1 VLTVFTLPFPLL
13 HKLQL
18 GRRQIWGLVVTF
30 GLGIITVSVSV
41 VRFATIEVIQAWTNV
56 CEWTCNVCTATSIDA
71 CADVLSMAEMSVSI
85 MVVALPSMRSF
96 LRRGSLFSSR
106 KTYSSSNS
114 RTGYGAQTPI
124 VTFGTS
130 GKRKTRLDDLLDDS
144 GSEVE
149 LNTMSR
155 KDVIYETKQ
164 VSVQFSNSRDES
176 EIRKGKNS

>member
-1 VLTVFTLPFPLL
+1 
-13 HKLQL
+13 
-18 GRRQIWGLVVTF
+18 
-30 GLGIITVSVSV
+30 
-41 VRFATIEVIQAWTNV
+41 
-56 CEWTCNVCTATSIDA
+56 
-71 CADVLSMAEMSVSI
+71 MAEMSVSI

-96 LRRGSLFSSR
+96 LHRGSLFSSR
-106 KTYSSSNS
+106 KTYGSSNS

-130 GKRKTRLDDLLDDS
+130 GRKKARMDDILDDS

-149 LNTMSR
+149 LNTMTR

-176 EIRKGKNS
+176 NFSKGKNT